1 MGSEVGQVLFGVAVK
16 AANPALLALFA
27 TDQHFEQFD
36 LYTFTLTSGYVLRYS
51 SCPFNVVFGGNTWLS
66 ATAIGSVVIDE
77 AGDTGPR
84 AHWTSD
90 LNVGTWEVTVL
101 SRPNDV
107 IGSLPWLPAVRA
119 GILNEAIVSVDRGYI
134 SAWPATAPGSTL
146 VPIGTVNAFTGR
158 VAEIDFGRSAV
169 TINMNDPREL
179 LAIDYPRNLYTAGCR
194 YALFDNQCTLSAA
207 AFALPCTVTGIV
219 SLTQVAISLP
229 DRVQDYFALGNAAF
243 TGGLNAG
250 LRMMVRS
257 SLTSH
262 VTFLAP
268 LPFTIAIGDAI
279 TLTPGCDKTQS
290 TCQNKFNNLPNFG
303 GFPYIP
309 AAETAV

>member
-1 MGSEVGQVLFGVAVK
+1 MK

-66 ATAIGSVVIDE
+66 ATATGSVVIDE

-90 LNVGTWEVTVL
+90 LEVGTWEVTVL
-101 SRPNDV
+101 PRPNDV
-107 IGSLPWLPAVRA
+107 IGNLPWLPAIRA
-119 GILNEAIVSVDRGYI
+119 GILNEATVSVDRGYI
-134 SAWPATAPGSTL
+134 AAWPAAAPGSTI
-146 VPIGTVNAFTGR
+146 VPIGTVNVFSGR

-179 LAIDYPRNLYTAGCR
+179 LAIDYPRNLYSASCR
-194 YALFDNQCTLSAA
+194 YALFDSQCSLSSSP
-207 AFALPCTVTGIV
+207 FALNTTITSVTSQSNFAGNY
-219 SLTQVAISLP
+219 SDPPAN
-229 DRVQDYFALGNAAF
+229 YYALGNVVF
-243 TGGLNAG
+243 KSGLNAG

-257 SLTSH
+257 SATSF
-262 VTFLAP
+262 VTLLAP
-268 LPFTIAIGDAI
+268 MPFTIEPGDAI
-279 TLTPGCDKTQS
+279 TLFPGCDKTQA
-290 TCQNKFNNLPNFG
+290 TCQNKFNNLLNFG